1 MSKKRIILI
10 LLLVVA
16 AFIAWRKGLFAKLTG
31 KTGGGSTPGAPE
43 AEPVINSSSDPDKFN
58 QELKSFM
65 ARMNNLAGKL
75 GLTPNEKENFLTL
88 VRNIYVWCHDDNEDH
103 WSAAVMATTAR
114 NNGFTLDQQYA
125 LSALWAMCPEGW
137 SEEVITK
144 PRYLDLVKIIKS

>member
-10 LLLVVA
+10 LLLVGA
-16 AFIAWRKGLFAKLTG
+16 AFIAWRKDLFAKLFD
-31 KTGGGSTPGAPE
+31 KTGGDSTPGAPE

-75 GLTPNEKENFLTL
+75 GLTANEKESFLTL

-103 WSAAVMATTAR
+103 WSAAAMATTAR

-144 PRYLDLVKIIKS
+144 TRYLDLVKIIKS